1 MGRGQ
6 KGNRGGRGGGGR
18 DRQQG
23 SEDEDDHRPIA
34 KQNANVG
41 MLPPSSSEDESSEE
55 EGGQNPNAGM
65 MPPSSSEDE
74 AEEDTR
80 PKAMGKGKALDY
92 GGSKKEES
100 EESDEGPDPETMR
113 KEMEQ
118 LALVKKR
125 REEQACGQEGR
136 EGGVG
141 PLQAHVRLQPP
152 SRNADMGRCG
162 EMWGDMG
169 RHSAAERQ
177 PRDSR
182 ETAERQPRGSR
193 GAAERQPR
201 GSRGAAEGQ
210 PRGSRGAAEGQP
222 RGSRGAAEGQPR
234 GSREVALSSRPGPG
248 PVHIAGMREPEGG
261 WAAATSSV

>member
-74 AEEDTR
+74 AEEDPR
-80 PKAMGKGKALDY
+80 PKGKGKALDY

-113 KEMEQ
+113 KEMEK

-125 REEQACGQEGR
+125 REEQAAKRIEKEGWDR
-136 EGGVG
+136 FK
-141 PLQAHVRLQPP
+141 PMSDSNHPP
-152 SRNADMGRCG
+152 
-162 EMWGDMG
+162 
-169 RHSAAERQ
+169 
-177 PRDSR
+177 
-182 ETAERQPRGSR
+182 
-193 GAAERQPR
+193 
-201 GSRGAAEGQ
+201 
-210 PRGSRGAAEGQP
+210 
-222 RGSRGAAEGQPR
+222 
-234 GSREVALSSRPGPG
+234 
-248 PVHIAGMREPEGG
+248 GMREPEGG
-261 WAAATSSV
+261 WAAATGSA